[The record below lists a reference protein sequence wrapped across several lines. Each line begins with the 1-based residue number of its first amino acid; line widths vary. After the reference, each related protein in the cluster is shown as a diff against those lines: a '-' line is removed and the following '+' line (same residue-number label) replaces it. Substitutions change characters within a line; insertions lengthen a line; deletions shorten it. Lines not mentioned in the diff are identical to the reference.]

1 MLSSF
6 VCFIIISF
14 ARLVTGARAF
24 GVDNLNDTTQSLYYA
39 NHSSNVDF
47 VLLWASLSSALRKRT
62 RPVAAKDYWEK
73 TAIRRYLIHKVFN
86 GILVDR
92 TKSNPD
98 ANPLQSI
105 LEALNEGHSLIFF
118 PEGRR
123 SMDEGLLPFKSGL
136 FHLGAAFPQ
145 LALVPAWIT
154 NLNRV
159 MPKGSVFPLPLLCTV
174 SFGAA
179 IQWQENEPKADF
191 LSRARDAL
199 LFLSSEEL

>member
-47 VLLWASLSSALRKRT
+47 VLLWASLPSALRKRT

-145 LALVPAWIT
+145 LALVPAWIA

-174 SFGAA
+174 SFGSA

-191 LSRARDAL
+191 LSRARQAL
-199 LFLSSEEL
+199 LSLSSEEL